1 MTIPQKDALM
11 LRNDILLHKLIKA
24 IALRTG
30 LSLKEYD
37 DLFGQAEIA
46 AEAEYLNLRARHGD
60 L

>member
-1 MTIPQKDALM
+1 M